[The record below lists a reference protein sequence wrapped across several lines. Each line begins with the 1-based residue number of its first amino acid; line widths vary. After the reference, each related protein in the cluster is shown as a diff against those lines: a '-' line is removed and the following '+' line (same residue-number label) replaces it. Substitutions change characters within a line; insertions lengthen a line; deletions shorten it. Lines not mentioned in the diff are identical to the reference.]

1 MPPTKSRGQFE
12 RTASVRG
19 EVLKAARMKKGWGQ
33 DELVRQAARLEPG
46 LRVSL
51 GTVQRAERGGPC
63 YLTTI
68 RALAVA
74 IGVEPTALI
83 SELPGSRPNGAA
95 VPDGHAAS
103 PTASPEGPER
113 PDGHRGEP
121 DPPGIVPA
129 RTFPFHPFDPFK
141 RFDEVRHLLEP
152 RPPTE
157 AVPHDVLA
165 DVLLHSIQPA
175 YYLKKLELLDDDLV
189 QIGENPAY
197 KDPSPA
203 LANARMVAHCA
214 CRLYKA
220 IVNKKGTQ
228 AFQEVR
234 DELDVRLRTE
244 GAPEELLLWTDAIR
258 LDFLGLCEL
267 QLYVQLSK
275 NHARAEAIEHLDGA
289 IREFGASLARFD
301 EIRSG
306 SRKLVVALWKGY
318 VCRNLAASLGHKGDN
333 DRAESYYKAA
343 LDHREKVYHAWKFDC
358 HPTVKE
364 HMKIELQMINIDL
377 AILNEDADEFG
388 RLAKKLLHKQGAN
401 LLGMWAYVEEF
412 FYESALKLK
421 RFDVAEEVIRMA
433 LKEPLFHLVG
443 GPSARRILDRM
454 GEMRIIRDVLTSH
467 AE

>member
-1 MPPTKSRGQFE
+1 M
-12 RTASVRG
+12 SVRG

-83 SELPGSRPNGAA
+83 SELPGSRPDGAA
-95 VPDGHAAS
+95 VPEGHAPRS
-103 PTASPEGPER
+103 PASPEEPER
-113 PDGHRGEP
+113 PGGHRAEP
-121 DPPGIVPA
+121 EPPRTVPA
-129 RTFPFHPFDPFK
+129 RAVPFHPFDPFK
-141 RFDEVRHLLEP
+141 RYDEVRHLLEP
-152 RPPTE
+152 RPPGE
-157 AVPHDVLA
+157 AIPHDVVA
-165 DVLLHSIQPA
+165 DILLHSIQPA

-203 LANARMVAHCA
+203 LANARMVAQGA

-220 IVNKKGTQ
+220 VVNRKGHQ
-228 AFQEVR
+228 AFQDVR
-234 DELDVRLRTE
+234 DDLDVRPRTE
-244 GAPEELLLWTDAIR
+244 GTPEELLLWTDAIR

-267 QLYVQLSK
+267 QSYVQLSK
-275 NHARAEAIEHLDGA
+275 NRGRADAIGHLDGA

-306 SRKLVVALWKGY
+306 SRELVVALWKGY
-318 VCRNLAASLGHKGDN
+318 VCRNLAASLGHKGD
-333 DRAESYYKAA
+333 DVRAELYYKAA

-358 HPTVKE
+358 HPTVRE
-364 HMKIELQMINIDL
+364 HMHIEIQMIHIDI
-377 AILNEDADEFG
+377 AILNDDADEFG

-412 FYESALKLK
+412 FCESALKLK

-454 GEMRIIRDVLTSH
+454 GEMRIIQDVLVSQ